1 MVPFLVNSLVL
12 ASLYALLGV
21 GFVVLYRASRI
32 INLAHGELMMLGG
45 FFTFVIASVIPG
57 QAILAIA
64 GALFLAAFL
73 GAFIYLVLLRPM
85 IGQPIVSAIMVT
97 IGISILLRGL
107 ATLAWGP
114 RMRSLNVALGIR
126 NLPHLLPG
134 GITISTFELA
144 TIVVAIVFLGGLL
157 LFFKYVRQGIQMR
170 AVAENALLASQRG
183 INIFLVFV
191 LAWIIAIL
199 SSTAAGILYSSN
211 VRLDPEIGFI
221 GLKALAV
228 PIVGGMDS
236 LVGLIPAALTIA
248 LLEIAFLT
256 FISSQVS
263 ESVPLIILLIVLL
276 IRPWGLF
283 GTKEEIER
291 V

>member
-1 MVPFLVNSLVL
+1 MLQFSVNVVAL

-21 GFVVLYRASRI
+21 GFVILYRASRV
-32 INLAHGELMMLGG
+32 INLAHGEIMMLGG
-45 FFTFVIASVIPG
+45 YIVYVLASMFPGHASVAFIG
-57 QAILAIA
+57 AFIIA
-64 GALFLAAFL
+64 ALL

-85 IGQPIVSAIMVT
+85 IGQPIVSTIMVT

-107 ATLAWGP
+107 ATLVWGP
-114 RMRSLNVALGIR
+114 TIRSLSVTTGIP
-126 NLPHLLPG
+126 NSPLSLPG
-134 GITISTFELA
+134 GITISTYELA
-144 TIVVAIVFLGGLL
+144 TVIMAVVFLGGLF
-157 LFFKYVRQGIQMR
+157 LFLKYVRQGIQMR

-183 INIFLVFV
+183 INIFLVFMM
-191 LAWIIAIL
+191 AWGIAIL
-199 SSTAAGILYSSN
+199 SATVAGILYGSN
-211 VRLDPEIGFI
+211 VRLDPEIGFL

-236 LVGLIPAALTIA
+236 LVGLIPAALIVA
-248 LLEIAFLT
+248 LLEVTFLT
-256 FISSQVS
+256 YVSAQVS
-263 ESVPLIILLIVLL
+263 ESVPLILLLIVLL